1 VLKLACVCTGNG
13 GCGPKVFFCSVP
25 WFHIY
30 FGPSS
35 CLKKKK
41 KKQALQIEMAC
52 QSYSKRG
59 HCSWGKSC
67 WFSHDNMTM
76 TLRTQDNDSAHETV
90 KSREYEESYRKR
102 KFSSSLR
109 VAAEAVAVEAA
120 KALKRQKRF
129 GGGEPCPKKQ
139 GALPWHSEER
149 DVQRAVVI
157 NPEEEGEEE
166 AVEEEEEEEEEE
178 ELQDNNSRSRMNI
191 ISKKLCKILRHDAVK
206 LGLKIRADGF
216 CELDEVLRLRAMQAL
231 GVSRTEVEHVNRTNN
246 KKRFDMRSS
255 LEGKRLIRAVQGHS
269 MNEVKDSSIHEKLS
283 LASRDLPVQCV
294 HGTHKEHVISILMNG
309 LITGGMQNNNR
320 WNQTRN
326 HIHFREH
333 HGEWLTSR
341 SFSSMRPDKDT
352 IFCINLHE
360 AMRAGIEF
368 LRSKNGIIL
377 TRGEAG
383 VLAPKYLTNL
393 MYRGAGEE
401 FISLQ

>member
-41 KKQALQIEMAC
+41 KKQALQIEMMAC

-129 GGGEPCPKKQ
+129 FGGGEPCPKKQ

-157 NPEEEGEEE
+157 NPEEEREEE
-166 AVEEEEEEEEEE
+166 AVEEEEEEE
-178 ELQDNNSRSRMNI
+178 ELQDNNSHSRMNI

-246 KKRFDMRSS
+246 KKRFDMGSS
-255 LEGKRLIRAVQGHS
+255 LEGKRIIRAVQGHS
-269 MNEVKDSSIHEKLS
+269 MNEVKDLSIHEKLS